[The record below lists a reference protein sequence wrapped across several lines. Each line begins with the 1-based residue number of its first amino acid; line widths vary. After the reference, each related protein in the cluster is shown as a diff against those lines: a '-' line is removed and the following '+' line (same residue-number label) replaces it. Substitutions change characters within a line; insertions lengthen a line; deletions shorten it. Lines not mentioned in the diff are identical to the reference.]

1 MTVIAE
7 PTAVDVRRDVA
18 CRAYCRGFGAV
29 RSGVMAS
36 TGMDLEAAHRL
47 TLRELPADAN
57 RNALLQR
64 RRSIG
69 LSLCRL
75 SRVVVDEDGQPIPLD
90 ELASRIMH
98 HPSNS

>member
-7 PTAVDVRRDVA
+7 HAALDVRHDVA
-18 CRAYCRGFGAV
+18 CRAHAV
-29 RSGVMAS
+29 AMARCVTAVMAG
-36 TGMDLEAAHRL
+36 TGMDLESAQRL

-69 LSLCRL
+69 LSLCRH
-75 SRVVVDEDGQPIPLD
+75 SRVVVDEDGQTIPLD